1 MRSTAKTKDRKRRDS
16 KWLYRACHSRA
27 ALELYLQ
34 PFADAQ
40 RFSDQLESKAAQL
53 ERETNDESKWS
64 ALERPFFDKG
74 GFGGEKLHRSTLR
87 TLIDLARENARVF
100 FPQGLQYDRESLDGP
115 PIFEAQWP
123 DEKTLSRIAGD
134 RFLILVYRA
143 ILEPNGD
150 FLRVSADVIEED
162 AKPLKEIL
170 GCALRYQVE
179 LVQKA
184 ALELVD
190 EAAKRDRAARS
201 TLCATAK
208 NGSLLQIGETW
219 TVDGDYYTITAIDG
233 NTVTLTGMGE
243 PHEEIDGRRCF
254 VPTKQQ
260 VKDRVI
266 KLFRKERIGRGRAP
280 RWRKPNPKDWSHS
293 MWTKVFASAGLA
305 DLKEERGNRA
315 KDRKATIARH
325 SRKKGQANS
334 P

>member
-1 MRSTAKTKDRKRRDS
+1 MSATAKTKARKRRD
-16 KWLYRACHSRA
+16 KRWLYRACHSRA
-27 ALELYLQ
+27 ALEIYLT

-40 RFSDQLESKAAQL
+40 RFSRQLEAKKAQL
-53 ERETNDESKWS
+53 ERESSDENKWS
-64 ALERPFFDKG
+64 VLERPFFDKG
-74 GFGGEKLHRSTLR
+74 GFGGKKLHRSTLR

-100 FPQGLQYDRESLDGP
+100 FSQGLQYDKESLDGP

-123 DEKTLSRIAGD
+123 DEKMLSRIAGD